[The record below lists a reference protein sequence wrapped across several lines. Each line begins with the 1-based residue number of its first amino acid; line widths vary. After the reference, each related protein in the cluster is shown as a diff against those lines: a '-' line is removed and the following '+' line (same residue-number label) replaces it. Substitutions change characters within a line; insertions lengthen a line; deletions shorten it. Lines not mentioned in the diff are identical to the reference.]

1 MELTFSPPDGLP
13 CGWWLSM
20 QKGRSSWRG
29 RRDLEPWPEVPHWKS
44 WLRWMDLDAQHVPQ
58 PHRPRI
64 FIWGYILP
72 PSAAWHCGLALTP
85 YPQHSLLPGGEH
97 GWEALAHGVKQAPA
111 NGILKSQHAN
121 QALPII
127 AGRKCWGKGVDLAFN
142 IFISWA
148 LELYQPFLAENGG
161 FSPYETLFPEVNS
174 FFQILPAS
182 WVSLFIES

>member
-1 MELTFSPPDGLP
+1 MFNPPAGLP

-44 WLRWMDLDAQHVPQ
+44 WLRCMDLDAQHVPQ
-58 PHRPRI
+58 PHRPCI

-121 QALPII
+121 QVLLVGNAEERGWIWHLTYSSAEP
-127 AGRKCWGKGVDLAFN
+127 LSY
-142 IFISWA
+142 ISPS
-148 LELYQPFLAENGG
+148 LQKM
-161 FSPYETLFPEVNS
+161 V
-174 FFQILPAS
+174 
-182 WVSLFIES
+182 VSLHMKHSFQKWIHSFKSSHHHGFHSS